1 LDMRPEWSYRH
12 LTPMLKLSKKADYGL
27 IALKHLAMH
36 DGEGISSASDIAEV
50 YGISAP
56 LMAKVLQRLARKG
69 LLRARHGST
78 GGYEL
83 ARKASEITALEVISA
98 IDGPVVITSCE
109 TQHGACDHQDL
120 CTVREPLRRVNDG
133 ILQVLGAVTINSL
146 AEGTDPA
153 GLVELRG

>member
-1 LDMRPEWSYRH
+1 
-12 LTPMLKLSKKADYGL
+12 MLKLSKRADYGL
-27 IALKHLAMH
+27 IALKHLALH
-36 DGEGISSASDIAEV
+36 DGEGTASASDIAEV

-83 ARKASEITALEVISA
+83 ARNPAQITALEAISA

-109 TQHGACDHQDL
+109 THHGICDHSDR
-120 CTVREPLRRVNDG
+120 CTVREPLKRVNDG
-133 ILQVLGAVTINSL
+133 ILQVLGAVTITSL
-146 AEGTDPA
+146 AEGQGGG
-153 GLVELRG
+153 GLVELRV

>member
-1 LDMRPEWSYRH
+1 
-12 LTPMLKLSKKADYGL
+12 MLKLSKKADYGL

-36 DGEGISSASDIAEV
+36 DGEGISSASDIAEI

-83 ARKASEITALEVISA
+83 ARNASQITALEAISA

-109 TQHGACDHQDL
+109 TNHGMCDHSER
-120 CTVREPLRRVNDG
+120 CTVREPLKRVNDG
-133 ILQVLGAVTINSL
+133 ILQVLSTVTITSL
-146 AEGTDPA
+146 ADGT

>member
-1 LDMRPEWSYRH
+1 
-12 LTPMLKLSKKADYGL
+12 MLKLSRKADYGL

-36 DGEGISSASDIAEV
+36 DGEGIASAADIAEV

-83 ARKASEITALEVISA
+83 ARNASQITALEAISA

-109 TQHGACDHQDL
+109 THNGMCDHSDL
-120 CTVREPLRRVNDG
+120 CTVREPLKRVNDG
-133 ILQVLGAVTINSL
+133 ILQVLSAVTITSL
-146 AEGTDPA
+146 AEGTGAA

>member
-1 LDMRPEWSYRH
+1 M
-12 LTPMLKLSKKADYGL
+12 
-27 IALKHLAMH
+27 IALKHLALH
-36 DGEGISSASDIAEV
+36 DGEGISSASDIAEI

-83 ARKASEITALEVISA
+83 ARKASQITALEAISA

-109 TQHGACDHQDL
+109 TNHGVCDHSDR
-120 CTVREPLRRVNDG
+120 CTVREPLKRVNDG
-133 ILQVLGAVTINSL
+133 ILQVLSTVTITSL
-146 AEGTDPA
+146 AEGTDTG

>member
-1 LDMRPEWSYRH
+1 
-12 LTPMLKLSKKADYGL
+12 MLKLSKKADYGL
-27 IALKHLAMH
+27 IALKHLALH
-36 DGEGISSASDIAEV
+36 DGEGISSASDIAEI

-69 LLRARHGST
+69 LLTARHGST
-78 GGYEL
+78 GGYVL
-83 ARKASEITALEVISA
+83 ARNPAEITALEAISA

-109 TQHGACDHQDL
+109 TNHGVCDHSER

-133 ILQVLGAVTINSL
+133 ILQVLGAVTITSL
-146 AEGTDPA
+146 ADGDAA